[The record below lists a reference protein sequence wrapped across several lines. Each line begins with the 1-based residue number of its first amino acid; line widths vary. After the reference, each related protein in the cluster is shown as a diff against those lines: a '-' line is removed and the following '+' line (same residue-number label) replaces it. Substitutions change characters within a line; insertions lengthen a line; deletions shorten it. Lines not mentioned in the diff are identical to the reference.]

1 MKILQP
7 HKISTEIIDIIYEAK
22 EHLVIVSPYVN
33 FANWDRLATELKNA
47 LKKGVKIDF
56 FVRNEPENSRSWEQV
71 SELGITPRLV
81 SNLHAKFYYNEKNG
95 LISSMNLLSSSNSN
109 SIEIGCKLESP
120 EELQELR
127 LFVTDF
133 IEANESD
140 CIPNEDDLYLSKE
153 KFIIALENYLANFLR
168 SRTSIYYKNGQFV
181 INTLSNNFNL
191 GINKADNTVA
201 ITFILSR
208 KLADAFDSNF
218 TQYYKFQYFKCVL
231 YRGDN
236 GNYDTF
242 KAFSTV
248 RLSNSFLDNIRV
260 NEKKELISG
269 IAELFDSYYKFKNAS
284 C

>member
-22 EHLVIVSPYVN
+22 EYLVIVSPYVN

-127 LFVTDF
+127 LFVINF
-133 IEANESD
+133 IEANESE

-153 KFIIALENYLANFLR
+153 KFIFALENYLANFLR
-168 SRTSIYYKNGQFV
+168 SRTSINYKNGQFV
-181 INTLSNNFNL
+181 IKTLSNNFIL
-191 GINKADNTVA
+191 GISKADNTIG
-201 ITFILSR
+201 ITFILSE
-208 KLADAFDSNF
+208 KLADAFDSKF
-218 TQYYKFQYFKCVL
+218 AQYYRSKYFECVL
-231 YRGDN
+231 NRGSK
-236 GNYDTF
+236 GYYDTF
-242 KAFSTV
+242 TAFSTI
-248 RLSNSFLDNIRV
+248 RLSNSFLDNLRV

-269 IAELFDSYYKFKNAS
+269 IAELFESYNKFKNA
-284 C
+284 CC